1 MIPVGQGSV
10 LYWYD
15 HLAAFV
21 CMCVPSMGL
30 ENVTGHIEALTTFI
44 SFK

>member
-10 LYWYD
+10 FYWYD

-21 CMCVPSMGL
+21 CVCLCVPSMGL
-30 ENVTGHIEALTTFI
+30 EDVIGLNNFHKL
-44 SFK
+44 